1 MCIRAL
7 VALTLIV
14 AGSLLSGC
22 GDQDGRVLRSGSTFV
37 LVGASGE
44 APKLPHSTITG
55 RVSIVGDC
63 VGINGSAVD
72 GATVIW
78 PHGTK
83 ITADDPLT
91 IEVPGLGR
99 LGVGDGVVGSGDLFV
114 NHRPGQEYVDH
125 LPKGIDRV
133 PTGCRRNQVIAFYP
147 DGRHMSADT
156 RAHRLG

>member
-1 MCIRAL
+1 MRTRAL
-7 VALTLIV
+7 LVLTMIF

-22 GDQDGRVLRSGSTFV
+22 GDQGGQVLRSGSTFV

-44 APKLPHSTITG
+44 VRKLPHSSIMG

-63 VGINGSAVD
+63 LGINGSAVD

-91 IEVPGLGR
+91 IDVPGLGSLR
-99 LGVGDGVVGSGDLFV
+99 VGDAVVGSGDQFV
-114 NHRPGQEYVDH
+114 NHRPGQQYIDH
-125 LPKGIDRV
+125 LPKGIDRA

-147 DGRHMSADT
+147 
-156 RAHRLG
+156 

>member
-1 MCIRAL
+1 MRVRAL
-7 VALTLIV
+7 VILTMIV

-37 LVGASGE
+37 LVGASG
-44 APKLPHSTITG
+44 AARTLPHSTITG
-55 RVSIVGDC
+55 RVGIVGDC
-63 VGINGSAVD
+63 LGINGSAVN

-99 LGVGDGVVGSGDLFV
+99 VRVGDSVDGSGDQVV
-114 NHRPGQEYVDH
+114 NHRPGQEHLDR
-125 LPKGIDRV
+125 LPKGVDRV

-147 DGRHMSADT
+147 
-156 RAHRLG
+156 

>member
-1 MCIRAL
+1 MRLRTLL
-7 VALTLIV
+7 VLTMIV

-22 GDQDGRVLRSGSTFV
+22 GDRDGGVLRSKGSFV

-44 APKLPHSTITG
+44 PRKLPHATITG

-63 VGINGSAVD
+63 LGINGSAVD

-78 PHGTK
+78 PHGTT

-91 IEVPGLGR
+91 IEVPGLGSLR
-99 LGVGDGVVGSGDLFV
+99 VGDGVDGSGDQFV
-114 NHRPGQEYVDH
+114 NHRPGQEYVDY

-147 DGRHMSADT
+147 
-156 RAHRLG
+156 